1 MVLAFHM
8 TVDSC
13 NVKPCSKGTTTFSS
27 SLRLRREAAVTES
40 GEDLK
45 SEDLSSLTFLTFS
58 YLICK
63 MGITLSIITILRI
76 RLEYDVNEVYKCSY
90 W

>member
-1 MVLAFHM
+1 MLAFHM

-13 NVKPCSKGTTTFSS
+13 NVKWCSKGTTPFTS

-45 SEDLSSLTFLTFS
+45 SEDLGSLTFLTFS

-63 MGITLSIITILRI
+63 MGITLSITILRI

>member
-1 MVLAFHM
+1 MLAFHM

-13 NVKPCSKGTTTFSS
+13 NVKSCSKGTTTFTS

-45 SEDLSSLTFLTFS
+45 SEDLGSLTFLTFS

-63 MGITLSIITILRI
+63 MGITLSITILRI